1 MTQSSLIVSSRL
13 CAGDNQVRRFLN
25 AAAGSLA
32 QMYTHARQ
40 QSVSRSSAA
49 ARRLCQHLVQC
60 IAIYDGQ
67 MLEKTALLDFL
78 RRYYEEQQQQQQ
90 DSGEPVHASFVCNNA
105 TVSCVKETN
114 GTRKRSHNEDLDPA
128 FEQAFKRQCQ
138 PPPTPPSAKLHNRQP
153 ATGQH
158 D

>member
-1 MTQSSLIVSSRL
+1 MAALMLKESRATQAGRL
-13 CAGDNQVRRFLN
+13 GGVTTHETADAAAVGDNQVRRFLN

-49 ARRLCQHLVQC
+49 ARRLCEHLVQC

-78 RRYYEEQQQQQQ
+78 RR
-90 DSGEPVHASFVCNNA
+90 
-105 TVSCVKETN
+105 
-114 GTRKRSHNEDLDPA
+114 
-128 FEQAFKRQCQ
+128 
-138 PPPTPPSAKLHNRQP
+138 
-153 ATGQH
+153 
-158 D
+158 